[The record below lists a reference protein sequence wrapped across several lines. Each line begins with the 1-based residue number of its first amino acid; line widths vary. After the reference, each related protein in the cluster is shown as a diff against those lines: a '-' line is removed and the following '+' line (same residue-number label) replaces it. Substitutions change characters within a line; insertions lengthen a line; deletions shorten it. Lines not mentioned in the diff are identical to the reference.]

1 MKLNYINKIKA
12 NISITSTKKSSNIL
26 DGTYKSI
33 YRGKSMNFENL
44 RNYVLTDD
52 VKDIDWKSST
62 RTGTLLVKQFVAEK
76 KHNIMFI
83 MDSGIKMTA
92 DTDFHESKKNLALF
106 VAGTIGYLAV
116 KNNDYIGMVFSK
128 NKKPEFKPFKYN
140 MYNLEEYLCEYD
152 KYAENDNIDI
162 NDLLEFT
169 YKNIHKRMI
178 IFVVTDI
185 DGIDKIKTNTLKK
198 LNQNSD
204 VLVININDNYMFGD
218 NIYDVSLREYLPE
231 FLLKDPNL
239 NIIEQNVKKK
249 VLNRNVTRF
258 KKNNIPIIS
267 ISSIKQINYKIVE
280 LLKEHSYASR
290 N

>member
-12 NISITSTKKSSNIL
+12 NISITSAKKSSNIL

-62 RTGTLLVKQFVAEK
+62 RAGTLLVKQFVAEK
-76 KHNIMFI
+76 KHNIMFV
-83 MDSGIKMTA
+83 MDTGVKMSA

-116 KNNDYIGMVFSK
+116 KNNDYIGMMFSK
-128 NKKPEFKPFKYN
+128 NNAFEFKPFKYN

-152 KYAENDNIDI
+152 KYSTVDDINI

-178 IFVVTDI
+178 IFVITDI
-185 DGIDKIKTNTLKK
+185 NGIDKIKTNTIKK
-198 LNQNSD
+198 LEQNSD
-204 VLVININDNYMFGD
+204 VLVVNINDN
-218 NIYDVSLREYLPE
+218 L
-231 FLLKDPNL
+231 
-239 NIIEQNVKKK
+239 
-249 VLNRNVTRF
+249 
-258 KKNNIPIIS
+258 
-267 ISSIKQINYKIVE
+267 
-280 LLKEHSYASR
+280 
-290 N
+290 